1 MHQLFRPNGLT
12 GRDDPATRNG
22 VTKVSPSDYRAL
34 AAFRYEIRKFLAFS
48 EVAARAAQIEPQQ
61 HQLLLAVQGLP
72 TDQRP
77 TIRAIS
83 ERLCVRHHTT
93 VALVDKL
100 EAHGLLQR
108 ERSQED
114 RREVMLRLTPQG
126 SAKLLALSV
135 LHKDQLR
142 AVGAHMLTAL
152 GEILGELETSSA
164 RPKAQPA
171 GRPKSKLAKGDSN
184 GGSAAPRAPR
194 ARETK
199 SSAMLTKA
207 PSGKRAGGRGKAAT

>member
-1 MHQLFRPNGLT
+1 M
-12 GRDDPATRNG
+12 
-22 VTKVSPSDYRAL
+22 TKVSAADYRAL

-72 TDQRP
+72 ADQRP

-108 ERSQED
+108 ERSQQD
-114 RREVMLRLTPQG
+114 RREVLLRLTPLG

-142 AVGAHMLTAL
+142 AVGAHMLAAL
-152 GEILGELETSSA
+152 GEILGELETSSP
-164 RPKAQPA
+164 RSKGQPP
-171 GRPKSKLAKGDSN
+171 RTKSKLAKGDAN

-194 ARETK
+194 ARESQ

-207 PSGKRAGGRGKAAT
+207 SNGKRSSGRGKAAG